1 MARASVTLAQAPIA
15 CTARHAIIAPTLCDT
30 AQPPEPT
37 M

>member
-15 CTARHAIIAPTLCDT
+15 CTARHAITPSTPCEAE
-30 AQPPEPT
+30 QPIEPT